1 MPNKLK
7 KKEISENK
15 QINKIE
21 KFAIEIKNLEF
32 SYDNEKVFTNIS
44 LSIDDG
50 DFVAIVGPNGAGKST
65 LIKLILGLLTPNSGV
80 IKILNTTFSKLEN
93 KNLIAYVPQI
103 MSFEKNFPISVKELL
118 ELKGKLDTKITSS
131 LEITDLLE
139 KQFINLSGGQKQRVL
154 IAFVLMS
161 KPRLL
166 ILDEPTIGIDPKSQ
180 KNFYDLLKK
189 INEEE
194 KITILLVT
202 HDVGIIPSV
211 AKKVLCINH
220 NICCMGHSKDAQ
232 ELLKQVYEE
241 DFIVHHHNSDNHN
254 NILYSKSNHIHH
266 HHDLAGEKC
275 CNHKH

>member
-1 MPNKLK
+1 MSIKSKQNQ
-7 KKEISENK
+7 ISENK
-15 QINKIE
+15 QINKTE
-21 KFAIEIKNLEF
+21 NLAIEIKNLEF
-32 SYDNEKVFTNIS
+32 SYDSEKVFTNIS
-44 LSIDDG
+44 LSIENG

-65 LIKLILGLLTPNSGV
+65 LIKLILGLLTPNSGE
-80 IKILNTTFSKLEN
+80 IKILNTNFSKLEN

-118 ELKGKLDTKITSS
+118 ELKGSIDKKITSS

-139 KQFINLSGGQKQRVL
+139 KQFIHLSGGQKQRVL
-154 IAFVLMS
+154 IAFALMS

-189 INEEE
+189 INEDE

-220 NICCMGHSKDAQ
+220 NICCMGHSKNAE

-241 DFIVHHHNSDNHN
+241 DFIVHHHSDLN
-254 NILYSKSNHIHH
+254 NNNNYLSIHH